1 MSNIPEWLIE
11 GIREEEAKWKAT
23 EESSS
28 APKLFDERIGQ
39 QFPSDT
45 ADGLTDPLT
54 HGMKPLGEVFN
65 IKKKQIQFFQ
75 SPGGVYMVTTTPEGR
90 RNMQLID

>member
-28 APKLFDERIGQ
+28 AAKLLDERIGQ

-45 ADGLTDPLT
+45 IFSISERSFYIDSPRRCTSLTPREITL
-54 HGMKPLGEVFN
+54 M
-65 IKKKQIQFFQ
+65 IKYAHSTDTSRDWSIL
-75 SPGGVYMVTTTPEGR
+75 PY
-90 RNMQLID
+90 I